1 VTTYFNHPQFP
12 PSGPTYLSF
21 HKNDKLFTM
30 HKQAVAPLVY
40 RHLFPNP
47 KPNDPTSFAA
57 HISRNLVPEVRVET
71 ATFYGALDCIEAQY
85 PGLDYSKPAHRMRLG
100 RFQWHRLLFKA
111 FDELRLTESEIASL
125 CRWEGTLWARQRY
138 ERDEG
143 IKVQDT
149 TGDDIQPWVPPCRR
163 VHEAEVRLEKGG
175 PVCEGRVI
183 TDTGEEDEEDE
194 EDEEEDEVMND
205 SDDAGVES
213 EEEEEDLQSVGVEL
227 NQRLLAA
234 TAARARGEEVVLDA
248 DWEQWLKEAAER
260 GSLADVS
267 NALMAGLPPL
277 HGSELSF
284 QPDLSGRIAAPPSAF
299 VPAPTSRS
307 PYARLR
313 PRMATAPAPR
323 DPGLVNPTGSVRSPT
338 STFPPA
344 GTAM

>member
-1 VTTYFNHPQFP
+1 MTANFYYPQS
-12 PSGPTYLSF
+12 PSSDPTYLSSY
-21 HKNDKLFTM
+21 NNNKLVNM

-40 RHLFPNP
+40 RHLFPAP

-111 FDELRLTESEIASL
+111 FDDLRLTESEIASL

-149 TGDDIQPWVPPCRR
+149 TGDDIQPWVPPYRG
-163 VHEAEVRLEKGG
+163 VLEPVVRDGEGRH
-175 PVCEGRVI
+175 VCEGRGL
-183 TDTGEEDEEDE
+183 TDSEEDED
-194 EDEEEDEVMND
+194 DEEEDEAMND

-260 GSLADVS
+260 GSLTDVS
-267 NALMAGLPPL
+267 NALRAGLPPIY
-277 HGSELSF
+277 GPGLSF
-284 QPDLSGRIAAPPSAF
+284 QPNLSGRIAVPSSGF
-299 VPAPTSRS
+299 IPASTTRS
-307 PYARLR
+307 TYARLR
-313 PRMATAPAPR
+313 PRMAAASAPT
-323 DPGLVNPTGSVRSPT
+323 DPGPVNANGSVRSPT

>member
-1 VTTYFNHPQFP
+1 
-12 PSGPTYLSF
+12 
-21 HKNDKLFTM
+21 M

-40 RHLFPNP
+40 RHLFPAP

-111 FDELRLTESEIASL
+111 FDSLRLTESEIASL

-143 IKVQDT
+143 IKVLDT

-163 VHEAEVRLEKGG
+163 PLEAEVRVGERAL
-175 PVCEGRVI
+175 VCDGKVMP
-183 TDTGEEDEEDE
+183 DGEEDDDE
-194 EDEEEDEVMND
+194 EEEGEEEEEDEAMND
-205 SDDAGVES
+205 SDDAGAES
-213 EEEEEDLQSVGVEL
+213 EEEEEGLQSVGVEL

-267 NALMAGLPPL
+267 SALMAGLPPL
-277 HGSELSF
+277 YRSELSF
-284 QPDLSGRIAAPPSAF
+284 PPDLSGRIATPPSAS
-299 VPAPTSRS
+299 VPAPASRAS
-307 PYARLR
+307 YARLR
-313 PRMATAPAPR
+313 PRTATAAAPR
-323 DPGLVNPTGSVRSPT
+323 DLGPGTPNGSVRSPACAF
-338 STFPPA
+338 SPA